1 MYSEA
6 SMLGPRPSVAICIAC
21 FFGQRERYWEDSDVE
36 MPALSHVLRQMRYLD
51 EYTVKANRIS
61 FVVNVD
67 VSGSPEDASARA
79 AQQEALDAFVSIVE
93 KKNAED
99 SGRNWEVLSRPNEN
113 ISYGAWKWYL
123 DNHCKG
129 FDYVYLLEDDYS
141 PTFKGYDLEV
151 INKVFDTEE
160 ARNSIVK
167 ACSLYVDHTLSES
180 DRVKGSKSL
189 REGVPHA
196 AVSNG
201 VVNMRVYREVPG
213 GLNVPT
219 AQDLAAYNP
228 FLPEKVRKR
237 RRRAASSL
245 QATYL
250 HSYTQHPS
258 GLFRCVNLGQ
268 YYSVPFIET
277 VNSEVMYFGKDGAP
291 VLFSPTELLDL

>member
-6 SMLGPRPSVAICIAC
+6 SMLGPRPSVAVCVAC
-21 FFGQRERYWEDSDVE
+21 FFGQRERNWEDSDVE
-36 MPALSHVLRQMRYLD
+36 IPALSHVLRQMKYLD

-61 FVVNVD
+61 FVVNID
-67 VSGSPEDASARA
+67 VEGSPQDASARA

-99 SGRNWEVLSRPNEN
+99 SARNWEVLSRPNEN

-129 FDYVYLLEDDYS
+129 FDYVYVLEDDYS

-167 ACSLYVDHTLSES
+167 ACSLYVDGTLTEADKSQ
-180 DRVKGSKSL
+180 GSKSL
-189 REGVPHA
+189 RAGVPHA

-201 VVNMRVYREVPG
+201 LVNMRVYREVPEG
-213 GLNVPT
+213 FNVPT
-219 AQDLAAYNP
+219 AQDRAAYSP
-228 FLPEKVRKR
+228 SLSKDVRQR
-237 RRRAASSL
+237 RRRAAASL

-250 HSYTQHPS
+250 HSYTHHPS

-277 VNSEVMYFGKDGAP
+277 MNSEVMYFGKADAP
-291 VLFSPTELLDL
+291 VLFSPSELLDL